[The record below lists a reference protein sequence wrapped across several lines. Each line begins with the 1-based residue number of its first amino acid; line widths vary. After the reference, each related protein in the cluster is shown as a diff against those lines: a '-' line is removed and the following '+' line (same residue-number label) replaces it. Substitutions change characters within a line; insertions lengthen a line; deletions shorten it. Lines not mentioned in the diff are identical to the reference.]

1 MKYRIVW
8 KRKFATYVEYL
19 DLKGLKRCLD
29 FLEKRF
35 DDGYELVKVEL
46 AED

>member
-8 KRKFATYVEYL
+8 KRRTATYVEYL

-29 FLEKRF
+29 FLENHF
-35 DDGYELVKVEL
+35 DDGYILVKVEL
-46 AED
+46 AEE